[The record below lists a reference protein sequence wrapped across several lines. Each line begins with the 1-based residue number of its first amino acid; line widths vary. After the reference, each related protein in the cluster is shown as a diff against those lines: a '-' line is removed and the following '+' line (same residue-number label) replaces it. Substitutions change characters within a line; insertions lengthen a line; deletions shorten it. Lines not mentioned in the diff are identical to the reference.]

1 MKKQP
6 TTTSKKSVYEIIT
19 ERILQELAAGVIP
32 WKKPWK
38 STGMP
43 RNLTTKKAYRGMNV
57 FTLGMAGYGSPF
69 WATFKQVGDLGGS
82 VRKGEK
88 SLPVVFWNWK
98 ETEEIDPAT
107 GKNKKIPFLR
117 YYSVWNLEQCEG
129 IDPAKIPTLE
139 PMPEGFDPIEAAE
152 GIVEGMPNRPPIN
165 FKGDQAAYY
174 PALDVVL
181 MPKKEKFF
189 SAEEYYS
196 TLLHELSHS
205 TGAKNRLNRP
215 GITDF
220 DRWGSERYSKEELVA
235 EFASAMLCGVA
246 GIEQATIQNSAAYIA
261 GWSKKLAEEPK
272 LLICAAAA
280 AQKAV
285 DYILNVQTA
294 QNEETEEEAA

>member
-1 MKKQP
+1 MSKQP
-6 TTTSKKSVYEIIT
+6 TTSKKSVYEIIT
-19 ERILQELAAGVIP
+19 DRILDELAAGVIP

-38 STGMP
+38 ATGLP
-43 RNLTTKKAYRGMNV
+43 CNLTTKKPYRGMNV

-69 WATFKQVGDLGGS
+69 WATFKQVQACGGS

-117 YYSVWNLEQCEG
+117 YYSVFNLEQCEG

-152 GIVEGMPNRPPIN
+152 GIVAGMPNRPPIN

-189 SAEEYYS
+189 SAEEFYS
-196 TLLHELSHS
+196 CFFHELSHS

-220 DRWGSERYSKEELVA
+220 DRFGSEQYSKEELVA
-235 EFASAMLCGVA
+235 EMAAAMLCGMA

-261 GWSKKLAEEPK
+261 GWSKKIADEPK
-272 LLICAAAA
+272 LIICAAAQ
-280 AQKAV
+280 AQKAA
-285 DYILNVQTA
+285 DYILNVAA
-294 QNEETEEEAA
+294 QQEEDESEAA